1 MKRTHVFPFVCN
13 VLFQIM
19 ISGSEGTDQLFQLR
33 VNLTNGNTQADTWPQ
48 DGILHLDESLEDD
61 IMTDEEREG
70 LLTKF
75 NIFSIFF
82 DIIFNRPALPSEL
95 E

>member
-1 MKRTHVFPFVCN
+1 
-13 VLFQIM
+13 M

-33 VNLTNGNTQADTWPQ
+33 VNLTNGNTYADTWPQ
-48 DGILHLDESLEDD
+48 DGILHLDDESLEED